1 MGHVSIILEANWWIH
16 GDLLHYSFHFSVMF
30 EIFQNENNFLK
41 ILLHNIMPYHL
52 YSGKSLLKL
61 CWLSNACRIMTKF
74 LHTEFKVLSCD
85 MLWEFHPQP
94 TLWSLPHQI
103 LSLTLLCLQTFAG
116 MILSVI
122 PDDTQQFILQSS
134 PHQLFGEAFPK
145 PATNPTNTTL
155 SPCGQI
161 LFFAW
166 QPLLR
171 KNYLF

>member
-1 MGHVSIILEANWWIH
+1 
-16 GDLLHYSFHFSVMF
+16 
-30 EIFQNENNFLK
+30 
-41 ILLHNIMPYHL
+41 
-52 YSGKSLLKL
+52 
-61 CWLSNACRIMTKF
+61 
-74 LHTEFKVLSCD
+74 
-85 MLWEFHPQP
+85 MLREFHPQP
-94 TLWSLPHQI
+94 TFWSLPHQI

-155 SPCGQI
+155 SPCGGQI